1 METKIC
7 VIEIAI
13 GLLEDVQNVALWQ
26 TFRKEA
32 FIPFLGS
39 QMTRALNKSLTVT

>member
-7 VIEIAI
+7 VIGIAI

-26 TFRKEA
+26 GFRKKA
-32 FIPFLGS
+32 FIPFPGS
-39 QMTRALNKSLTVT
+39 QMTNARSHA